1 MAPGTILTH
10 IHCDMPCPASQVII
24 CRPAGIILSPLN
36 FSPAASLVKSRALDA
51 AQKAI
56 EVKAG
61 KSRADEFQQG
71 VLDLSSRR
79 AGQCQTLFLSECR
92 REELSLQSE
101 QPTRDQLREDK
112 SNVSDTIRK
121 LGQEKKKKDGWMD
134 GWMDGHKDKC
144 MDGWKERE
152 RERER
157 DSNKMGKGNR

>member
-10 IHCDMPCPASQVII
+10 MHCDMPCPAPQVII

-51 AQKAI
+51 VQKAI
-56 EVKAG
+56 EIKAG
-61 KSRADEFQQG
+61 KSWADEFQQG

-112 SNVSDTIRK
+112 SKVSDTIRK
-121 LGQEKKKKDGWMD
+121 LDRNKERKMDGWMD
-134 GWMDGHKDKC
+134 GWMDIKDRC
-144 MDGWKERE
+144 MDGWVERE
-152 RERER
+152 R
-157 DSNKMGKGNR
+157 